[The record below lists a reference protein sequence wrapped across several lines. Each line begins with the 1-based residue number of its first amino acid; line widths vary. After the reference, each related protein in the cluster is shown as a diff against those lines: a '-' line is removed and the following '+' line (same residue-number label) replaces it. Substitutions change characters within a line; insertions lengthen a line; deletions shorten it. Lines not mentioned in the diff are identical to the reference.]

1 MALYEYRCGRHGP
14 FDVSR
19 PLGSASESEAC
30 PVCAEVS
37 RRVFSVP
44 MLATSSPR
52 PLMAALE
59 HEEKTRYEPDLV
71 TSLPKSGNRKATPMA
86 PLTPQLAKLPRP

>member
-1 MALYEYRCGRHGP
+1 MTLYEYRCGRHGP
-14 FDVSR
+14 FDVFR

-30 PVCAEVS
+30 PVCAEES
-37 RRVFSVP
+37 QRVFSAP
-44 MLATSSPR
+44 MLSTSSSR

-71 TSLPKSGNRKATPMA
+71 TSLPRSGNRKPTPMA